1 MLDIAR
7 LLELGSGPT
16 QRALAPDQEVEV
28 RAAAERAEAAFA
40 QLSDAHREVL
50 LLVVGEG
57 LDATQAGAVLG
68 LSSEAVRQRLRRARM
83 ELADAAAQA
92 EAKSAARRG
101 RSAP

>member
-7 LLELGSGPT
+7 LFELGSRPAEH
-16 QRALAPDQEVEV
+16 ALAPDQDAQA
-28 RAAAERAEAAFA
+28 RAEAARTEAAFA

-68 LSSEAVRQRLRRARM
+68 LSPEAVRQRLRRARM
-83 ELADAAAQA
+83 ELAEAAEQG
-92 EAKSAARRG
+92 EAKSAGRRG
-101 RSAP
+101 RSAS